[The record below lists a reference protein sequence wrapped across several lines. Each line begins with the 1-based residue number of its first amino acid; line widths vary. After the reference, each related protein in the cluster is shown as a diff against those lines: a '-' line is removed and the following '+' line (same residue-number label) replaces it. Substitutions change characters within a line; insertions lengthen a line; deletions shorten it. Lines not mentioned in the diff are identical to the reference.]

1 MTNELE
7 TQDRSDAQEL
17 NLNELDAVVGGAA
30 ATPDNS
36 GFGKPVW
43 AGDIAPGQVK
53 S

>member
-17 NLNELDAVVGGAA
+17 NLNDLDAAIGGVA

-36 GFGKPVW
+36 GAGKPVW
-43 AGDIAPGQVK
+43 AGVIAPGQAK